1 MSLRSFLQACDN
13 FAQHLM
19 THHTIEERH
28 VFPILAKRMPAF
40 RKELE
45 LLTQHKEI
53 HNGLEKF
60 KAYIAECW
68 AGERELRFAEMREKM
83 DTFKNVLWENLDE
96 EVQELRAENMRKCW
110 TLDEMR
116 GMPM

>member
-1 MSLRSFLQACDN
+1 MSLRSFLQAGEN
-13 FAQHLM
+13 IAQHLT

-28 VFPILAKRMPAF
+28 VFPILVKRMPAF

-60 KAYIAECW
+60 EAYIAECR
-68 AGERELRFAEMREKM
+68 ASERELRFAEMREIM
-83 DTFKNVLWENLDE
+83 DTFKNVLWEHWDE
-96 EVQELRAENMRKCW
+96 EVQELRAENVRKYW
-110 TLDEMR
+110 MLDEMR
-116 GMPM
+116 RMPI